1 MSSNRQRYRHALAVV
16 LSAASVLA
24 QSANWDELVRKGEQ
38 AIAKGQ
44 YAAASQYLSA
54 ALGEL
59 QRIPESDRRWAT
71 TFNML
76 GTAKHYLGDFEVAAT
91 LVQKALRIWEKLS
104 SEEQGVATILYNL
117 GQTQCEQAKYSDAE
131 LSLKRSLAINKKLRP
146 EDSVRAAAVL
156 NWLGIVYTRQDK
168 LSRMVS

>member
-1 MSSNRQRYRHALAVV
+1 MSLNRQRYRYALAVV

-24 QSANWDELVRKGEQ
+24 QSTGWDELVRKGEQ

-44 YAAASQYLSA
+44 YAPASEYLSA
-54 ALGEL
+54 ALDEL

-91 LVQKALRIWEKLS
+91 FFQKVSESGRNFQARSKVSPPS
-104 SEEQGVATILYNL
+104 STISGKHNVNR
-117 GQTQCEQAKYSDAE
+117 QSTAMRS
-131 LSLKRSLAINKKLRP
+131 SL
-146 EDSVRAAAVL
+146 
-156 NWLGIVYTRQDK
+156 
-168 LSRMVS
+168 